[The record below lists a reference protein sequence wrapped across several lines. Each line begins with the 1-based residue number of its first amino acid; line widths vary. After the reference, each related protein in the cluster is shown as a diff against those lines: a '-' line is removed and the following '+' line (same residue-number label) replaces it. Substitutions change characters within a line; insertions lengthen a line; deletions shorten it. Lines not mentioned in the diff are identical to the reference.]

1 MGMSVNQKHTSTG
14 VKGPVLMDWVPG
26 GFATVGVWTDGAI
39 YGVEYTLD
47 VLNDSSVTV
56 RWFNDPAMPPG
67 TSASKTTSYDS
78 PVRAVRVNI
87 TVLSGSILEFKV
99 LQSSD

>member
-47 VLNDSSVTV
+47 DVNDPSATV
-56 RWFNDPAMPPG
+56 RWFSDPAMPAG
-67 TSASKTTSYDS
+67 TSVSKTTTYDF
-78 PVRAVRVNI
+78 PVRSVRINI